1 MGKIA
6 ILFPGQGAQFVGMGQ
21 TLSAQSATAKDVFD
35 KIDAIR
41 PGTSQLCFEGPAE
54 DLNKT
59 INTQPCIFAVELAT
73 FATLKDMGIRANA
86 LAGFSLG
93 EITGLAAAEMVN
105 LKDGLKLVTK
115 RGQAMEQAT
124 KEFDAT
130 MIAVLKL
137 DEPTIE
143 ALCKEFKQCYPVN
156 YNCPGQLVVALLKSD
171 MDGFMERVKALKG
184 RGIPLGLSGG
194 FHSPFMTYATK
205 LLEKEIFGLTFSQGS
220 VPLYANATAL
230 PYPDTSVE
238 IRGQLLYQINHPV
251 LWEKTIRGMI
261 NEGFTTFIECGPGKT
276 LAGLLKKIDSSVT
289 CYNSDALINNYY
301 ESQKAGKE
309 WSLEC

>member
-21 TLSAQSATAKDVFD
+21 TLSEQSIAAKDVFD
-35 KIDAIR
+35 RIDAIR
-41 PGTSQLCFEGPAE
+41 PGTSRLCFEGPAE
-54 DLNKT
+54 SLNKT
-59 INTQPCIFAVELAT
+59 INTQPCIFAVELASFT
-73 FATLKDMGIRANA
+73 VLKDMGIQPDG

-93 EITGLAAAEMVN
+93 EITGLVAADMVN
-105 LKDGLKLVTK
+105 LKDGMQLVIK
-115 RGQAMEQAT
+115 RGRAMEQAT

-137 DEPTIE
+137 DDATIE
-143 ALCKEFKQCYPVN
+143 VLCKEFKQCYPVN
-156 YNCPGQLVVALLKSD
+156 YNSPGQLVVALLKSD
-171 MDGFMERVKALKG
+171 MDGFMLRVKELKG

-205 LLEKEIFGLTFSQGS
+205 LLEKEIFGLDFSRGS
-220 VPLYANATAL
+220 IPLYANATAL

-261 NEGFTTFIECGPGKT
+261 DEGFTTFIECGPGKT
-276 LAGLLKKIDSSVT
+276 LAGLIKKIDSSVT
-289 CYNSDALINNYY
+289 CYSSDALINDYY

>member
-21 TLSAQSATAKDVFD
+21 TLSKQSTSAKDVFD
-35 KIDAIR
+35 QIDAIR

-54 DLNKT
+54 DLKKT
-59 INTQPCIFAVELAT
+59 INTQPCIFAVELAG
-73 FATLKDMGIRANA
+73 FAALKDMGIRPDA

-93 EITGLAAAEMVN
+93 EITGLVAADMVN
-105 LKDGLKLVTK
+105 LNDGMKLVIK
-115 RGQAMEQAT
+115 RGRAMEQAT

-137 DEPTIE
+137 DDTAIE
-143 ALCKEFKQCYPVN
+143 VLCKEFNQCYPVN
-156 YNCPGQLVVALLKSD
+156 YNSPGQLVVALLKSD
-171 MDGFMERVKALKG
+171 MDGFMQRVKELKG
-184 RGIPLGLSGG
+184 RSIPLDLSGG

-205 LLEKEIFGLTFSQGS
+205 LLEKEIFGLDFSRGS
-220 VPLYANATAL
+220 IPLYANATAR
-230 PYPDTSVE
+230 PYPDTSE
-238 IRGQLLYQINHPV
+238 DIRGQLLYQINHPV
-251 LWEKTIRGMI
+251 LWEKTIRRMI
-261 NEGFTTFIECGPGKT
+261 DEGFTTFIECGPGKT

-289 CYNSDALINNYY
+289 CYNSDALINDYY